1 MTWVRSQDGYSW
13 LNLATVDSII
23 ILSPG
28 GPGGRFLVVAER
40 VDRPNT
46 VLHSVATLADARDW
60 ISITLGAHDG
70 P

>member
-1 MTWVRSQDGYSW
+1 MTWVQSQDAESW

-28 GPGGRFLVVAER
+28 GPGGRFLIVAER

-46 VLHSVATLADARDW
+46 VLHSVTTLGDAQDW
-60 ISITLGAHDG
+60 IRTTLGAHDG
-70 P
+70 A